1 MKNLLT
7 WAAVAAFLAVVV
19 GAFAGWCMNAWAIF
33 QHLGDP
39 LSFLLIM
46 RAIGISSSRLAP
58 SWATSERGG
67 T

>member
-1 MKNLLT
+1 MKNVLT

-19 GAFAGWCMNAWAIF
+19 CAFAGWCMNLWATF

-46 RAIGISSSRLAP
+46 RAVGIFVFPLGAVL
-58 SWATSERGG
+58 GYF
-67 T
+67 